1 MPVVLVD
8 RISPEDC
15 LRYPAWRF
23 LFGDNALRK
32 GRGGQAEIRGM
43 PNAHGIRTK
52 LYPSTGSPT
61 FYMSDEE
68 FVENCEMIDEDLR
81 PVFFWLSQNKT
92 VVRPRRIGHGLAE
105 LDIRAPLT
113 FAYLT
118 VRLESLSTFFNVMD
132 GYVEL

>member
-1 MPVVLVD
+1 MPVQKVD
-8 RISPEDC
+8 RIDPEDC
-15 LRYPAWRF
+15 LRHPEWRF

-68 FVENCEMIDEDLR
+68 FVANCEMIDEDLR
-81 PVFFWLSQNKT
+81 PVFFWLSKGKT
-92 VVRPRRIGHGLAE
+92 VVVPRRMGIGLAE

-113 FAYLT
+113 FDYLT
-118 VRLESLSTFFNVMD
+118 HRIDSLTWFAVSVN
-132 GYVEL
+132 GNR